1 MHRENFPIPNT
12 GLGMNSK
19 LFNEA
24 LPHLNQKIGEDKRV
38 LSGAFWGELRI
49 FLAVAKHQSF
59 NGAAQAL
66 GMSQPTVSRQVKWLQ
81 DRLGAQ
87 LLVHSKRGIR
97 LTPRGIILA
106 NILNRLDVQLFELA
120 HELKLERSDAEGL
133 IRISVTEA
141 LAGLFVVPQIKAL
154 KASNPRLSLHI
165 SNPTNMN
172 SLSENHTDIL
182 VNFSPETSATVQSR
196 RVGTAHLIPIATK
209 EYISKNGFPK
219 NSTIEDHHF
228 IQSSYYMGD
237 SPIWARW
244 KDTVEQA
251 RYVDFCDNS
260 FAYGLMVKS
269 PLVLVYLEITHWQT
283 WMQLRLTLVFILNYY
298 ILACSAI
305 QAGCK
310 TSADCLRLAGRN
322 FQRASPWFAD
332 EFKPAALPT
341 DLLAPVIAKLISR
354 G

>member
-1 MHRENFPIPNT
+1 
-12 GLGMNSK
+12 MNSK
-19 LFNEA
+19 LFHEA

-38 LSGAFWGELRI
+38 LSGAFWGELRV

-97 LTPRGIILA
+97 LTPRGTVLAKILS
-106 NILNRLDVQLFELA
+106 RLDVQLFELA

-154 KASNPRLSLHI
+154 KLSYPRLSLHI

-172 SLSENHTDIL
+172 SLTENHADIL
-182 VNFSPETSATVQSR
+182 VNFSPETSATIQSR
-196 RVGTAHLIPIATK
+196 RIGTAHLIPIATK
-209 EYISKNGFPK
+209 DYISAHGIPTQ
-219 NSTIEDHHF
+219 STIDKHHF
-228 IQSSYYMGD
+228 VQSSYYMGD
-237 SPIWARW
+237 SPLWARW
-244 KDTVEQA
+244 KDTVDQA
-251 RYVDFCDNS
+251 GYVDFCDNS

-269 PLVLVYLEITHWQT
+269 SVGIGLLGNYALADMDAVALDLGIHIKLPIFLHVLPSRLDAKPVRIVYDWLINIFSEH
-283 WMQLRLTLVFILNYY
+283 N
-298 ILACSAI
+298 
-305 QAGCK
+305 
-310 TSADCLRLAGRN
+310 
-322 FQRASPWFAD
+322 PWFSE
-332 EFKPAALPT
+332 EFDPGTLPV
-341 DLLAPVIAKLISR
+341 DLLAPVIEKLMFR
-354 G
+354 V

>member
-1 MHRENFPIPNT
+1 
-12 GLGMNSK
+12 MNSK
-19 LFNEA
+19 LFHEA
-24 LPHLNQKIGEDKRV
+24 LPHLNKKIGEDKQV
-38 LSGAFWGELRI
+38 LSGAYWAELRV

-87 LLVHSKRGIR
+87 LLVHSKRGVR
-97 LTPRGIILA
+97 LTPRGIVLA
-106 NILNRLDVQLFELA
+106 NILNGLDVQLFELA

-165 SNPTNMN
+165 GNPTNMN

-182 VNFSPETSATVQSR
+182 VNFSPEASATIQSK

-209 EYISKNGFPK
+209 EYIAAYGIPTQ
-219 NSTIEDHHF
+219 STIDKHHF
-228 IQSSYYMGD
+228 VQSSYYMGE

-244 KDTVEQA
+244 KDTVDQA
-251 RYVDFCDNS
+251 KYVDFCDNS

-269 PLVLVYLEITHWQT
+269 SVGIGLLGNYALSDMDAIPLNLGIHIKLPIFLHVLPSRLNAKPVRIVYDWLIEI
-283 WMQLRLTLVFILNYY
+283 F
-298 ILACSAI
+298 SA
-305 QAGCK
+305 
-310 TSADCLRLAGRN
+310 R
-322 FQRASPWFAD
+322 SPWFSD
-332 EFKPAALPT
+332 DFDPAALPVE
-341 DLLAPVIAKLISR
+341 LLAPVIAKLISR

>member
-1 MHRENFPIPNT
+1 
-12 GLGMNSK
+12 MNSK

-182 VNFSPETSATVQSR
+182 VNFSPETSATIQSR

-209 EYISKNGFPK
+209 EYISKNGFPTY
-219 NSTIEDHHF
+219 STIEDHHF

-244 KDTVEQA
+244 KDTVDQA

-269 PLVLVYLEITHWQT
+269 SVGIGLLGNYALADMDAVALDLGIHIKLPIFLHVLPSRLDAKPVQIVYDWLVEIFNA
-283 WMQLRLTLVFILNYY
+283 R
-298 ILACSAI
+298 
-305 QAGCK
+305 
-310 TSADCLRLAGRN
+310 
-322 FQRASPWFAD
+322 SPWFAD